1 MATDF
6 RQIDLDDH
14 QRHLLANAADK
25 LGLPWPE
32 VFEQAIAPLAERKP
46 KSGEQNGA
54 TETPY
59 EILSRHGLIG
69 CIEGTPPDL
78 STNKKYMQG
87 YGQNG

>member
-14 QRHLLANAADK
+14 QRHLLATAADQ
-25 LGLPWPE
+25 LGVPWPE
-32 VFEQAIAPLAERKP
+32 IFEKAIAPLAETKPELRK
-46 KSGEQNGA
+46 ENGSA
-54 TETPY
+54 ETPY
-59 EILSRHGLIG
+59 EVLSHHGLIG
-69 CIEGTPPDL
+69 CIEGTSPDL

>member
-6 RQIDLDDH
+6 RQIALNDQ
-14 QRHLLANAADK
+14 QRHLLASAADH
-25 LGLPWPE
+25 LGIPWHK
-32 VFEQAIAPLAERKP
+32 VFEQAIAPLAESKTDV
-46 KSGEQNGA
+46 GEANGRA
-54 TETPY
+54 ETAY

-87 YGQNG
+87 YGTNG